1 MSANYFISGIGT
13 GVGKTIVSAIL
24 TQLWSADYWKPI
36 QAGDLD
42 QSDSN
47 TVRSLSLQV
56 KNIHPEQFRLNL
68 AASPHEAAEA
78 DKVTI
83 RLQDFKLPAT
93 DNHLIVEGA
102 GGLFVPINDQHFII
116 DLIERLKLPV
126 ILVIKDY
133 LGCINHSLLSI
144 KVLNAQNIP
153 LAYVVFNGN
162 FKPAT
167 RRIIH
172 KHLAEGVNTIDIP
185 ELELTEAAQ
194 IVRASEQIKQQL
206 KYQKLHHE
214 IC

>member
-1 MSANYFISGIGT
+1 MSVNYFISGIGT

-24 TQLWSADYWKPI
+24 AQLWEADYWKPI

-42 QSDSN
+42 QSDSDK
-47 TVRSLSLQV
+47 VRNLALQA
-56 KNIHPEQFRLNL
+56 KNIHPEQFRLTL

-78 DKVTI
+78 DQVTI
-83 RLQDFKLPAT
+83 RLQDFKLPHT
-93 DNHLIVEGA
+93 DNNHLIIEGA

-116 DLIERLKLPV
+116 DLIKRLKLPV

-133 LGCINHSLLSI
+133 LGCINHSILSI
-144 KVLNAQNIP
+144 KALNAYSIP

-172 KHLAEGVNTIDIP
+172 QHLAEGIKTIDIP
-185 ELELTEAAQ
+185 EVEQAEAAH
-194 IVRASEQIKQQL
+194 IARASEQVKQQL
-206 KYQKLHHE
+206 NNNSTQS
-214 IC
+214 

>member
-24 TQLWSADYWKPI
+24 TQLWAADYWKPI

-42 QSDSN
+42 HSDSN

-78 DKVTI
+78 DQLTI

-93 DNHLIVEGA
+93 DNRLIVEGA

-116 DLIERLKLPV
+116 DLIEQLKLPV

-144 KVLNAQNIP
+144 QALKARHIP

-172 KHLAEGVNTIDIP
+172 KHLAEGINTIDIP
-185 ELELTEAAQ
+185 ELELAEAAQ
-194 IVRASEQIKQQL
+194 IAKASEQIKQQL
-206 KYQKLHHE
+206 INNSTKS
-214 IC
+214 

>member
-24 TQLWSADYWKPI
+24 AQLWGADYWKPI

-42 QSDSN
+42 QSDSD
-47 TVRSLSLQV
+47 TVRNLALHV
-56 KNIHPEQFRLNL
+56 KNIHPEQFRLTL

-78 DKVTI
+78 DQVTI
-83 RLQDFKLPAT
+83 RLQDFKLPHT
-93 DNHLIVEGA
+93 DNNHLIVEGA

-133 LGCINHSLLSI
+133 LGCINHSILSI
-144 KVLNAQNIP
+144 KALNAYKIP

-162 FKPAT
+162 FKAAT

-172 KHLAEGVNTIDIP
+172 QHLAEGIKTIDIP
-185 ELELTEAAQ
+185 ELEPAEAAH
-194 IVRASEQIKQQL
+194 IARAGEQVKQQL
-206 KYQKLHHE
+206 NNNSTQS
-214 IC
+214 